1 MTWKSKHRKFNSKD
15 TKTRKTK
22 TEIRKENSFTYE
34 YVRNVNLH

>member
-22 TEIRKENSFTYE
+22 AQKYE
-34 YVRNVNLH
+34 KKTVLHMNM